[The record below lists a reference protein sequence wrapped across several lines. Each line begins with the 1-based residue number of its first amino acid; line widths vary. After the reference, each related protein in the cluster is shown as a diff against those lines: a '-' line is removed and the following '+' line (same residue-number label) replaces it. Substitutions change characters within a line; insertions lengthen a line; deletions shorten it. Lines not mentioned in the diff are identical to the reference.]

1 MTLTVKE
8 IASFKSKIISTDH
21 LNTENHGQ
29 LKVEAEIDTL
39 EMATIRFGNS
49 FTLRINE
56 FNIDELRS
64 ILFDASRQ
72 LALQRVNS
80 GFVEL
85 ESSNDQNEALDTI
98 DDENDEGID
107 AWQDG
112 NLDSI
117 ADKLDDKIDELTEDE
132 IFEKIR
138 YAEGW

>member
-1 MTLTVKE
+1 MTLTVKD
-8 IASFKSKIISTDH
+8 IANFQSKIISTDQ

-29 LKVEAEIDTL
+29 LTVEVEIDTL

-72 LALQRVNS
+72 VALQRVNS

-85 ESSNDQNEALDTI
+85 EQSPTTEEVTITDDSTWLSRQLALVA
-98 DDENDEGID
+98 DE
-107 AWQDG
+107 
-112 NLDSI
+112 
-117 ADKLDDKIDELTEDE
+117 LDDKIDDGLLWLECG
-132 IFEKIR
+132 K
-138 YAEGW
+138 

>member
-1 MTLTVKE
+1 MTLTVKD
-8 IASFKSKIISTDH
+8 IANFQSKIISSDQ

-29 LKVEAEIDTL
+29 LTVEVEIDTL

-72 LALQRVNS
+72 VALQRVNS

-85 ESSNDQNEALDTI
+85 DSSNDQNEALDTI

-117 ADKLDDKIDELTEDE
+117 ADKLDDRIDELTEDE
-132 IFEKIR
+132 VFEKIR
-138 YAEGW
+138 HAEGW

>member
-1 MTLTVKE
+1 MTLTVKD
-8 IASFKSKIISTDH
+8 IANFQSKIISTDQ

-29 LKVEAEIDTL
+29 LTVEVEIDTL

-85 ESSNDQNEALDTI
+85 EQSPTTEEVTITDDSTWLSRQLALVA
-98 DDENDEGID
+98 DE
-107 AWQDG
+107 
-112 NLDSI
+112 
-117 ADKLDDKIDELTEDE
+117 LDDKIDDGLLWLECG
-132 IFEKIR
+132 K
-138 YAEGW
+138 